1 MKKTNYRIFL
11 IAAVM
16 ITALCISAATF
27 PNKPSKSVEVVQS
40 QLHLSNIASTTY
52 SSCMAVLL
60 ETAKQAEIQ
69 GSIGNTSDGIDGG
82 IGHQC
87 MVQFINLNDELLGY
101 YVTLGLSETAKTPA
115 SSCKYDP
122 ISDWQLTKL
131 EGYNARTNTVENS
144 TSDSDDQ
151 IVTSENKTL
160 QWCMHKGGRNY
171 HLFVETWSNPVEI
184 MGPAEDPV
192 RIAKIMTAVAEKYLP
207 LTDETYEITEVA
219 TEEIVTEEVTE
230 EATQE
235 VVVVPYGGE
244 TEEPTAEVVMVPY
257 GGESQEETTAEGGFE
272 ETWDSEQAKAI
283 RSPYLPILGGLFG
296 GGAAWLLS
304 QGAANASSYASTV
317 TNYVKTLPQTAAP
330 EIPQAPP
337 ELVTELPE
345 LVTTPPK
352 LETEPPKIEKTES
365 PEAKKDE
372 PVSAGKL
379 ALNLVKDAVNATG
392 NIDGVYFKYLAGK
405 DSQEVVEA
413 IRKAV
418 KLWHE
423 APSAESAAAYM
434 EALKSS
440 NALKD
445 SKLGGK
451 LSILSKGIDLLEA
464 AIDTANI
471 SQERGYD
478 GWETAATAYAKVG
491 EKALV
496 WWLTK
501 HPVAALADA
510 AMGGATQMAFG
521 EKYKVD
527 IGTAVDKAHQA
538 WDTIT
543 KSASQ
548 KACDLYYGSEANK
561 VKAETLQNLT
571 ERIRKQ
577 VEEGTI
583 TKNEGAYRL
592 ERVLEKMNRETPKL

>member
-1 MKKTNYRIFL
+1 MKYSYRFPLIPLLSFL
-11 IAAVM
+11 IVSLLFLPRISVSAKDNIKVLNSNETELLSIDDQLQAALVEAAE
-16 ITALCISAATF
+16 ALGGGFTTDNSHDHYLTREKQVGMVGDQPAIRTDILDAGI
-27 PNKPSKSVEVVQS
+27 VD
-40 QLHLSNIASTTY
+40 STTCNTLKESNSGWESYTFHGMEACILKDANSIY
-52 SSCMAVLL
+52 SMVWYATNEHSL
-60 ETAKQAEIQ
+60 
-69 GSIGNTSDGIDGG
+69 DG
-82 IGHQC
+82 
-87 MVQFINLNDELLGY
+87 M
-101 YVTLGLSETAKTPA
+101 GLSFYVASFITYCGGSEEAEAKLGF
-115 SSCKYDP
+115 CEKNRGLK
-122 ISDWQLTKL
+122 I
-131 EGYNARTNTVENS
+131 
-144 TSDSDDQ
+144 
-151 IVTSENKTL
+151 
-160 QWCMHKGGRNY
+160 
-171 HLFVETWSNPVEI
+171 
-184 MGPAEDPV
+184 AEALHQAA
-192 RIAKIMTAVAEKYLP
+192 INNGLY
-207 LTDETYEITEVA
+207 EVA
-219 TEEIVTEEVTE
+219 TEEIVKEEVTE

-244 TEEPTAEVVMVPY
+244 TEEPNTEVVVVPY

-304 QGAANASSYASTV
+304 RGAANASSYASTV

-352 LETEPPKIEKTES
+352 LETEPPKNEKTET
-365 PEAKKDE
+365 PEEKKDE

-379 ALNLVKDAVNATG
+379 ALNLVKEAVNTTG

-451 LSILSKGIDLLEA
+451 LGILSKGIDLLEA
-464 AIDTANI
+464 VIDTANI

-478 GWETAATAYAKVG
+478 GWETAATAYAKV
-491 EKALV
+491 
-496 WWLTK
+496 
-501 HPVAALADA
+501 
-510 AMGGATQMAFG
+510 
-521 EKYKVD
+521 
-527 IGTAVDKAHQA
+527 
-538 WDTIT
+538 
-543 KSASQ
+543 
-548 KACDLYYGSEANK
+548 
-561 VKAETLQNLT
+561 
-571 ERIRKQ
+571 
-577 VEEGTI
+577 
-583 TKNEGAYRL
+583 
-592 ERVLEKMNRETPKL
+592 